1 MTKQGYKKSELIR
14 QQLLDTAEHLFA
26 EKGYFGTSVR
36 DITDSVGQRL
46 ASVNY
51 HFESKENL
59 FNEVIRRRVQP
70 LGQARIKALKAIDLN
85 PKQAEESC
93 LALVKAFIFPV
104 IDFSLHGGPGW
115 KDYCSLIAQ
124 LAAQGYYAQNVVGK
138 EYDTIALEF
147 IDALKAVFH
156 QADEYT
162 IHACFQFML
171 GGVLYVVC
179 DNRRMD
185 QLSQNRFH
193 SADIER
199 LSQPFYQYVCGG
211 IIACIKAEQT

>member
-1 MTKQGYKKSELIR
+1 MTKQSYKKSELIR

-36 DITDSVGQRL
+36 DITDSVEQRL

-59 FNEVIRRRVQP
+59 FIEVIRRRVQP
-70 LGQARIKALKAIDLN
+70 LAEARLKALDL
-85 PKQAEESC
+85 AELDPQQPEQSC
-93 LALVKAFIFPV
+93 LALVKAFTFPV

-124 LAAQGYYAQNVVGK
+124 LAAQGSYTQNVIGK
-138 EYDTIALEF
+138 EYDAVATRF
-147 IDALKAVFH
+147 INALKLIFPNS
-156 QADEYT
+156 EEFT
-162 IHACFQFML
+162 LHACFQFML
-171 GGVLYVVC
+171 GGILYVVC
-179 DNRRMD
+179 DNHRMD
-185 QLSQNRFH
+185 RLSENRFH

-199 LSQPFYQYVCGG
+199 LSLPFYQYVCGG
-211 IIACIKAEQT
+211 ILACTKTQ